1 MAPAR
6 TTKSGEANLRS
17 IAARGVVK
25 RLEAEVSAILLSRE
39 AISNYTIYL
48 GKLPG
53 LDLAV
58 SLPAGLS
65 SHSVVAVFWNCF
77 PPCFSH
83 PRKCASDSF
92 GAEASLITRVMGMRR
107 SAPFAPVRSA
117 ETNKLWNML
126 L

>member
-53 LDLAV
+53 LDKKARVAFDWTLDLLFRKDVCAVHNLPPRANVLAEKQV
-58 SLPAGLS
+58 QRDRKSTRLNS
-65 SHSVVAVFWNCF
+65 SHPSIWYAVFCLKKKKRN
-77 PPCFSH
+77 
-83 PRKCASDSF
+83 
-92 GAEASLITRVMGMRR
+92 
-107 SAPFAPVRSA
+107 
-117 ETNKLWNML
+117 
-126 L
+126 